1 MIVLVWILSALISIP
16 PLLGWKDEVDLEWF
30 WKILNERENRT
41 QMEFLQDIEESGRLD
56 LNNFTQ
62 TLETVVYPQCLV
74 SQFFIITIYH
84 IVMHKL
90 LFLILQNIKR
100 PHSIDTFSFIS
111 LLFFSHLP
119 PLSFPAD
126 CTLLFQPPH
135 LPPLS
140 PHIPPPTSQVPLLN
154 FLVNSTSFSHLPAP
168 NSISRRASPTS
179 RLPPSDCHPFIRA

>member
-1 MIVLVWILSALISIP
+1 MIVLVWIFSALISIP

-84 IVMHKL
+84 KHWSIFIYML
-90 LFLILQNIKR
+90 LIRLLLVYHNLFI
-100 PHSIDTFSFIS
+100 HS
-111 LLFFSHLP
+111 
-119 PLSFPAD
+119 
-126 CTLLFQPPH
+126 
-135 LPPLS
+135 
-140 PHIPPPTSQVPLLN
+140 
-154 FLVNSTSFSHLPAP
+154 
-168 NSISRRASPTS
+168 
-179 RLPPSDCHPFIRA
+179 